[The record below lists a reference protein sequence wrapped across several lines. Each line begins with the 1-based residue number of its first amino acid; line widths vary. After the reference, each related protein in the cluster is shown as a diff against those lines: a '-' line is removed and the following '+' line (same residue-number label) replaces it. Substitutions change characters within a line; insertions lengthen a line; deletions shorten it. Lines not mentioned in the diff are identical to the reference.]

1 MLIKQ
6 NWHKNISRR
15 TFLQRA
21 MALGLSTSSMSALL
35 TGCNI
40 NANESSSIDLITVW
54 GGAELDSFNAVLAP
68 FRRMQHIRV
77 NIESTRDLNATLAS
91 RLRGNN
97 PPDIAVLPNPGTMQ
111 QLASQHKLIRLDHLL
126 DMNQVKKDY
135 SQSWIDLGSYHG
147 KFYGLFY
154 KTANKGTVWYSP
166 KQFQSLGYK
175 IPTTWSE
182 MLTLS
187 DQIASSGKYPWAIGV
202 ENGPASGWPASDW
215 VAEIYLKLFGPQMY
229 DKWVTH
235 KIPWT
240 HSSIKTAF
248 QLFGKIASGR
258 HFINGAPQAIQAI
271 SFDKAIQQPFANPPQ
286 AYMDYL
292 GDFAT
297 TLIAQAY
304 PHAKAGIDYDFF
316 PFPTLTN
323 QYQDAVTGSTDVVVA
338 MKDTAAVQA
347 LINYLATA
355 QAQTIWVKRGGFT
368 SPNKSVNL
376 SAYPN
381 AVTRA
386 SAQMLT
392 NTTLFRYGAG
402 DLMPPPIQRS
412 FWQGLLTFI
421 GDQSTLD
428 SVLHDIEFTAQEAY
442 TLDQLV

>member
-1 MLIKQ
+1 MTFSKQ
-6 NWHKNISRR
+6 YGRENISRR

-21 MALGLSTSSMSALL
+21 IAISLTTSSASTLL
-35 TGCNI
+35 TGCGL
-40 NANESSSIDLITVW
+40 ASDESSSIDLITVW

-68 FRRMQHIRV
+68 FRHMQHITV
-77 NIESTRDLNATLAS
+77 NIESTRDLNATLTS

-97 PPDIAVLPNPGTMQ
+97 PPDIAVLPNPGAMQ
-111 QLASQHKLIRLDHLL
+111 QLASQNKLIRLDHLL

-135 SQSWIDLGSYHG
+135 AQSWIDLGSYHG
-147 KFYGLFY
+147 SFYGLFY

-166 KQFQSLGYK
+166 RQFQSLGYK

-182 MLTLS
+182 MLALS
-187 DQIASSGKYPWAIGV
+187 DQIASNGRYPWAIGV

-215 VAEIYLKLFGPQMY
+215 IAEIYLKLFGPEMY
-229 DKWVTH
+229 DKWVAH

-240 HSSIKTAF
+240 HRSIKTAF
-248 QLFGKIASGR
+248 QLFGKIASGQ
-258 HFINGAPQAIQAI
+258 HYVNGTPQSIQAI
-271 SFDKAIQQPFANPPQ
+271 SFDKAIQEPFANPPQ

-304 PHAKAGIDYDFF
+304 PHAKAGTDYNFF

-323 QYQDAVTGSTDVVVA
+323 QYQDALTGSTDVVVV
-338 MKDTAAVQA
+338 MKNTAAAQT

-355 QAQTIWVKRGGFT
+355 EAQTIWVKRGGFT
-368 SPNKSVNL
+368 SPNKSIDL
-376 SAYPN
+376 GAYPN

-392 NTTLFRYGAG
+392 STTLFRYGAG

-421 GDQSTLD
+421 GDQSRLD
-428 SVLHDIEFTAQEAY
+428 SVLNDIESTAQEA
-442 TLDQLV
+442 DQPV

>member
-1 MLIKQ
+1 MNSSKQ
-6 NWHKNISRR
+6 DRYEKISRR
-15 TFLQRA
+15 TFLRRA
-21 MALGLSTSSMSALL
+21 MAIGLTTGSAPALL
-35 TGCNI
+35 TGCGFTS
-40 NANESSSIDLITVW
+40 NESSSIDLITVW

-68 FRRMQHIRV
+68 FRKRQHITV
-77 NIESTRDLNATLAS
+77 NIESTRDLSATLNS

-97 PPDIAVLPNPGTMQ
+97 PPDVAVLPNPGSMQ
-111 QLASQHKLIRLDHLL
+111 QLASQNKLIRLDRLL

-135 SQSWIDLGSYHG
+135 TQSWIDLGSYQG
-147 KFYGLFY
+147 NLYGLFY

-166 KQFQSLGYK
+166 KQFQPLGYK

-187 DQIASSGKYPWAIGV
+187 DQIARSGKYPWAIGV

-240 HSSIKTAF
+240 DRSIKTAF
-248 QLFGKIASGR
+248 QLFGKIAGGQ
-258 HFINGAPQAIQAI
+258 HYVNGAPQAIQAI
-271 SFDKAIQQPFANPPQ
+271 SFDKAIQEPFANPPQ

-292 GDFAT
+292 GDFAI
-297 TLIAQAY
+297 TLITQAY
-304 PHAKAGIDYDFF
+304 PHAKAGADYDFF
-316 PFPTLTN
+316 PFPTLTD
-323 QYQDAVTGSTDVVVA
+323 QYKDAVTGSTDVVVV
-338 MKDTAAVQA
+338 MQNTAATRA

-355 QAQTIWVKRGGFT
+355 EAQTIWVKRGGFT

-376 SAYPN
+376 DAYPS
-381 AVTRA
+381 AVARA

-392 NTTLFRYGAG
+392 STTLFRYGAG

-421 GDQSTLD
+421 GDQSMLD
-428 SVLHDIEFTAQEAY
+428 NVLNDIESTAQE
-442 TLDQLV
+442 TSLFQ

>member
-1 MLIKQ
+1 MNLSEQDRYEKM
-6 NWHKNISRR
+6 SRR

-21 MALGLSTSSMSALL
+21 MAIGLTTSPASALL
-35 TGCNI
+35 TGCGF
-40 NANESSSIDLITVW
+40 AGNESSSIDLITVW

-68 FRRMQHIRV
+68 FRKKQHITV
-77 NIESTRDLNATLAS
+77 NIESTRDLNATLNS

-97 PPDIAVLPNPGTMQ
+97 PPDVAVLPNPGTMQ
-111 QLASQHKLIRLDHLL
+111 QLASQKKLIRLDHLL

-135 SQSWIDLGSYHG
+135 TQSWIDLGSYQG
-147 KFYGLFY
+147 NLYGLFY
-154 KTANKGTVWYSP
+154 KTANKGTIWYSP

-182 MLTLS
+182 MLSLS
-187 DQIASSGKYPWAIGV
+187 DQIAHSGKYPWAIGV

-229 DKWVTH
+229 DKWVAH
-235 KIPWT
+235 KISWT
-240 HSSIKTAF
+240 DRSIKIAF
-248 QLFGKIASGR
+248 QLFGKIAGGQ
-258 HFINGAPQAIQAI
+258 HYINGAPQAIQAI
-271 SFDKAIQQPFANPPQ
+271 SFDKAIQEPFASPPQ

-292 GDFAT
+292 GDFAV

-304 PHAKAGIDYDFF
+304 PHAKAGTDYDFF
-316 PFPTLTN
+316 PFPTLTD
-323 QYQDAVTGSTDVVVA
+323 QYKDAVTGSTDVVVV
-338 MKDTAAVQA
+338 MRNTAAARA

-355 QAQTIWVKRGGFT
+355 EAQTIWVKRGGFT

-376 SAYPN
+376 GAYPN

-392 NTTLFRYGAG
+392 STTLFRYGAG

-428 SVLHDIEFTAQEAY
+428 NVLSDIESTAQEVS
-442 TLDQLV
+442 LFQ